1 MKIIYNKYLPTKGF
15 SAINLFGILFA
26 RSEFNPLSEKTINHE
41 KIHTRQMKEMLYI
54 FFYLW
59 YGIEWIIRLIQ
70 YRNSMS
76 AYYNISFEREAYRNE
91 RDPQYL
97 DKRKMF
103 SSMRYLKESF
113 L

>member
-1 MKIIYNKYLPTKGF
+1 MKIIYNKFLPPKKF

-26 RSEFNPLSEKTINHE
+26 RKEFNPLSEKTINHE

-103 SSMRYLKESF
+103 SSMRYLKDSF